1 MKTRPFLSHKRQDR
15 GQVIALKRELCLYGT
30 GGWRDLDDLHV
41 GELGSP
47 EFRRVI
53 TEVTGGFIWYGTK
66 RATESNYI
74 NTVELP
80 PAIARKR
87 SEPRYPLVPLFLNV
101 RPSAANAVMRPVL
114 GDDDAEV
121 FFEASGRVRGRKR
134 NSEFHRDVAR
144 RYVRAAAASLDQSS
158 FSVAATA
165 LSEPDGDQDFTLDWR
180 TAIDPQTRV
189 LTEDP
194 EVLRDAVWSLRDAL
208 SPRAG
213 FPELELTLN
222 LPLPLAMLL
231 GYEWRVTS
239 RLKLTIRQ
247 RTRSSIVVV
256 TGDGHATDL
265 GAWPEW
271 GEDDL
276 GRDGPTVIALE
287 TTQQW
292 PAGPLSSYAAT
303 VGAGRTVSLH
313 VPRQLDAP
321 GMRGLARHA
330 AAKLREIGQQTPHSH
345 FLLAGPNG
353 LAVLIGAGS
362 NANGPVVV
370 PFWDGSKYVSP
381 LVIGS

>member
-1 MKTRPFLSHKRQDR
+1 MRTRPFLSHKRQDR

-30 GGWRDLDDLHV
+30 GGWRDLDDLHI

-53 TEVTGGFIWYGTK
+53 NEVTGGFIWYGTK
-66 RATESNYI
+66 RAAKSNYI

-80 PAIARKR
+80 PAVARKR
-87 SEPRYPLVPLFLNV
+87 SEPRYPLVPLFLNASPGEA
-101 RPSAANAVMRPVL
+101 RALMRPML
-114 GDDDAEV
+114 GDDDTEV
-121 FFEASGRVRGRKR
+121 FFEASGRLRGRQR
-134 NSEFHRDVAR
+134 NSDFHRDVAR
-144 RYVRAAAASLDQSS
+144 RYVGAAAASLDQSS
-158 FSVAATA
+158 FAVAATA
-165 LSEPDGDQDFTLDWR
+165 LAEPDGDQDFTFDWR
-180 TAIDPQTRV
+180 TAIDPRTRV

-194 EVLRDAVWSLRDAL
+194 DVLRDALWNIRDAL
-208 SPRAG
+208 VPRAA
-213 FPELELTLN
+213 FPEVELTLN

-239 RLKLTIRQ
+239 RLKLTINQ
-247 RTRSSIVVV
+247 RTRSGIVVV
-256 TGDGHATDL
+256 TGDGDL
-265 GAWPEW
+265 HDPSAWPAWE
-271 GEDDL
+271 EDDL
-276 GRDGPTVIALE
+276 GRDGPTVVALT
-287 TTQQW
+287 TTQQSL
-292 PAGPLSSYAAT
+292 AGPLLSYAAT

-313 VPRQLDAP
+313 APGELDAP

-330 AAKLREIGQQTPHSH
+330 AAKLREVGQQAPNPH

-353 LAVLIGAGS
+353 LATLIGAGS